1 MPRRFHF
8 LLSLR
13 RRGRGFGE
21 VEKLGDLVAMS
32 GSNARGRLS
41 PASGGGDSEPR
52 SAGSRTRS
60 ISATRGRKPSPRPGR
75 DLASATAALEEKKPP
90 GVPTLLPS
98 LSVPAGMRRQELLLR
113 SGLSLDAS
121 CSSDASTDSFCSRA
135 STGRIGRPTFGARKK
150 KTISQ
155 IDPKDVAML
164 EREIGSASPS
174 DVSSLKRRCAWVTA
188 NTDPCYVAFHDEE
201 WGVPVH
207 DDKKLFELLVLSGS
221 LAELTWPTILNKR
234 SIFREVFMDFDPV
247 LVSKLSEKKIIAPG
261 SPSSSLLSEQK
272 LRGVLENARQILKI
286 KEEFGSFDKY
296 CWSFVNHK
304 PIFSRFRYPRQVPV
318 KTSKADAISKDL
330 VRRGFR
336 SVGPTVVYTFMQVSG
351 MTNDHLT
358 SCYRFAECAS
368 PATGANPTESVR
380 EANSGG
386 SDHTTEQ
393 NTNGTNGLVVDIE
406 LSRTIDELSIS

>member
-1 MPRRFHF
+1 
-8 LLSLR
+8 
-13 RRGRGFGE
+13 
-21 VEKLGDLVAMS
+21 MS
-32 GSNARGRLS
+32 GSSSRGRLS

-60 ISATRGRKPSPRPGR
+60 VSATRGRKASPRPGR
-75 DLASATAALEEKKPP
+75 DAATALEEKKPAA
-90 GVPTLLPS
+90 GPTLLPS

-113 SGLSLDAS
+113 SGFSLDAS

-135 STGRIGRPTFGARKK
+135 STGRIGRPVSGPRRKK
-150 KTISQ
+150 AVPQTDHKLA
-155 IDPKDVAML
+155 AML
-164 EREIGSASPS
+164 EREAGSASPGCAS
-174 DVSSLKRRCAWVTA
+174 GLKRRCAWVTA

-234 SIFREVFMDFDPV
+234 SVFREVFMDFDPA
-247 LVSKLSEKKIIAPG
+247 LVSKLSERKIIAPG

-272 LRGVLENARQILKI
+272 LRGVIENARQILKI
-286 KEEFGSFDKY
+286 IEEFGSFDKY
-296 CWSFVNHK
+296 CWSFVNHR
-304 PIFSRFRYPRQVPV
+304 PILSTFRYPRQVPV

-336 SVGPTVVYTFMQVSG
+336 SVGPTVVYTFMQVTG
-351 MTNDHLT
+351 MTNDHLV
-358 SCYRFAECAS
+358 SCYRFAECATTAAS
-368 PATGANPTESVR
+368 AKLTGSGT

-386 SDHTTEQ
+386 GDHATEQ
-393 NTNGTNGLVVDIE
+393 MNGTNGLATDAE

>member
-1 MPRRFHF
+1 
-8 LLSLR
+8 
-13 RRGRGFGE
+13 
-21 VEKLGDLVAMS
+21 MS
-32 GSNARGRLS
+32 GACARGRLS

-60 ISATRGRKPSPRPGR
+60 VSATRGRKPSPRPGR
-75 DLASATAALEEKKPP
+75 DVGATVLAATAAEEKKPAA
-90 GVPTLLPS
+90 VPTLLPS
-98 LSVPAGMRRQELLLR
+98 LSAPAGMRRQELLLR

-135 STGRIGRPTFGARKK
+135 STGRIGRPAFGAKK
-150 KTISQ
+150 KKSVSQ
-155 IDPKDVAML
+155 SDYKAVSML
-164 EREIGSASPS
+164 ERDGGSASPT
-174 DVSSLKRRCAWVTA
+174 DAAGLKRRCAWVTP
-188 NTDPCYVAFHDEE
+188 NTDPCYAAFHDEE

-207 DDKKLFELLVLSGS
+207 DDKKLFELLVLSGA
-221 LAELTWPTILNKR
+221 LAELTWPAILNKR

-272 LRGVLENARQILKI
+272 LRGVIENARQILKVV
-286 KEEFGSFDKY
+286 EEFGSFDKY

-304 PIFSRFRYPRQVPV
+304 PILSRFRYPRQVPV

-351 MTNDHLT
+351 MTNDHLI
-358 SCYRFAECAS
+358 SCYRFAECAAAAS
-368 PATGANPTESVR
+368 GAKPTDES
-380 EANSGG
+380 EANSSG
-386 SDHTTEQ
+386 SSHTTEPKM
-393 NTNGTNGLVVDIE
+393 NGTNGLAADME

>member
-1 MPRRFHF
+1 M
-8 LLSLR
+8 
-13 RRGRGFGE
+13 GRLGQ
-21 VEKLGDLVAMS
+21 VGDLVAMS
-32 GSNARGRLS
+32 GSSSRGRLS

-60 ISATRGRKPSPRPGR
+60 VSATRGRKASPRPGR
-75 DLASATAALEEKKPP
+75 DVASATATVEEKKPAA
-90 GVPTLLPS
+90 VPTLLPS

-113 SGLSLDAS
+113 SGFSLDAS

-135 STGRIGRPTFGARKK
+135 STGRIGRPVFGPRKK
-150 KTISQ
+150 KTVSQ
-155 IDPKDVAML
+155 ADHKVSAML
-164 EREIGSASPS
+164 EREAGSASPS
-174 DVSSLKRRCAWVTA
+174 DASGLKRRCAWVTA

-234 SIFREVFMDFDPV
+234 SIFREVFMDFDPAS
-247 LVSKLSEKKIIAPG
+247 VSKLSERKIIAPG

-272 LRGVLENARQILKI
+272 LRGVIENARQILKVI
-286 KEEFGSFDKY
+286 EEFGSFDKY
-296 CWSFVNHK
+296 CWSFVNHR
-304 PIFSRFRYPRQVPV
+304 PILSTFRYPRQVPV

-351 MTNDHLT
+351 MTNDHLV
-358 SCYRFAECAS
+358 SCYRFAECAAA
-368 PATGANPTESVR
+368 ATGAKPTTESGS
-380 EANSGG
+380 EANSGA
-386 SDHTTEQ
+386 SNHAAEQ
-393 NTNGTNGLVVDIE
+393 KANGAANGLAVDIE

>member
-1 MPRRFHF
+1 
-8 LLSLR
+8 
-13 RRGRGFGE
+13 
-21 VEKLGDLVAMS
+21 MS
-32 GSNARGRLS
+32 GSSARGRLS

-60 ISATRGRKPSPRPGR
+60 VSATRGRKASPRPGR
-75 DLASATAALEEKKPP
+75 DAAAAAAEEKKPAP
-90 GVPTLLPS
+90 VPTLLPS

-135 STGRIGRPTFGARKK
+135 STGRIGRPVFGPRKK
-150 KTISQ
+150 KTVPQ
-155 IDPKDVAML
+155 ADHKLAAML
-164 EREIGSASPS
+164 EREAGSASPGYAS
-174 DVSSLKRRCAWVTA
+174 GLKRRCAWVTA

-234 SIFREVFMDFDPV
+234 SIFREVFMDFDPA
-247 LVSKLSEKKIIAPG
+247 LVSKLSERKIIAPG

-272 LRGVLENARQILKI
+272 LRGVIENARQILKI
-286 KEEFGSFDKY
+286 IEEFGSFDKY
-296 CWSFVNHK
+296 CWSFVNHR
-304 PIFSRFRYPRQVPV
+304 PILSTFRYPRQVPV

-351 MTNDHLT
+351 MTNDHLV
-358 SCYRFAECAS
+358 SCYRFAECAT
-368 PATGANPTESVR
+368 AAAGTKLTELGS

-386 SDHTTEQ
+386 SDHDTEQ
-393 NTNGTNGLVVDIE
+393 KMNGANGLAADIE